1 MLINVAYSELPT
13 AVRTTCKIVF
23 SKHEFNM
30 CLHTHIIIT
39 LKKLYHILLKSH
51 KKQGSGCQNWIKG
64 RVKLVRCF

>member
-1 MLINVAYSELPT
+1 MLHIASYQQLYTQLV
-13 AVRTTCKIVF
+13 KFVF

-51 KKQGSGCQNWIKG
+51 KKQGSGCRNWIKKEG
-64 RVKLVRCF
+64 